1 MGGRLKP
8 RQEIIM
14 AVHFTGPI
22 LFAGKDGNRKWFENL
37 PIDKNPDYLV
47 YMDDFTG
54 VTLDTTN
61 DWTLVKDSSATAAIG
76 ADLVNGTVVLTS
88 QATTDNDGASIQG
101 NEIFAVSSSR
111 DIWFETKLFITDAEG
126 DAMDVCVGL
135 TVNFATN
142 PEAILTAAD
151 RIVFQIDDGDSNI
164 DCVTE
169 KDGTATTTDSGV
181 DIASGTYVTL
191 GFHVKGTG
199 SVEFF
204 VNRNLVATHTD
215 NIPDDE
221 NLAIGAMELSGSATG
236 TKSMTIDYLFAAQN
250 R

>member
-1 MGGRLKP
+1 
-8 RQEIIM
+8 M
-14 AVHFTGPI
+14 AVHFTGPV
-22 LFAGKDGNRKWFENL
+22 LYAGKDGQRQWFENL
-37 PIDKNPDYLV
+37 PVANNPDYLM

-54 VTLDTTN
+54 IALDTTN
-61 DWTLVKDSSATAAIG
+61 DWTLIKDSSASGALG
-76 ADLVNGTVVLTS
+76 ADAENGTLVLSS
-88 QATTDNDGASIQG
+88 QATTDNDGASVQG
-101 NEIFAVSSSR
+101 NEIFALSSTR

-142 PEAILTAAD
+142 PEAMLTAAD

-169 KDGTATTTDSGV
+169 KDGTATTTDSGI
-181 DIASGTYVTL
+181 DIVSGTSVTL

-204 VNRNLVATHTD
+204 VNRNKVATHTA
-215 NIPDDE
+215 NLPDDE

-236 TKSMTIDYLFAAQN
+236 TKSMTVDYLMAVQN

>member
-1 MGGRLKP
+1 
-8 RQEIIM
+8 M
-14 AVHFTGPI
+14 AVHFTGPV
-22 LFAGKDGNRKWFENL
+22 LYAGKDGQRQWFENL
-37 PIDKNPDYLV
+37 PVANNPDYLM

-54 VTLDTTN
+54 IALDTTN
-61 DWTLVKDSSATAAIG
+61 DWTLIKDSSATAALG
-76 ADLVNGTVVLTS
+76 ADAENGTLVLTS
-88 QATTDNDGASIQG
+88 QATTDNDGASVQG
-101 NEIFAVSSSR
+101 NEIFALSATR
-111 DIWFETKLFITDAEG
+111 DIWFETKLSITDAEG

-142 PEAILTAAD
+142 PEAMLTAAD

-169 KDGTATTTDSGV
+169 KDGTATTTDSGI
-181 DIASGTYVTL
+181 DIVSGTSVTL

-204 VNRNLVATHTD
+204 VNRNKVATHTA
-215 NIPDDE
+215 NLPDDE

-236 TKSMTIDYLFAAQN
+236 TKSMTIDYLMAVQN

>member
-1 MGGRLKP
+1 
-8 RQEIIM
+8 M

-22 LFAGKDGNRKWFENL
+22 LFAGKDGNKKWFENL

-54 VTLDTTN
+54 IALDNTN
-61 DWTLVKDSSATAAIG
+61 DWTVVKDSSASAAIA
-76 ADLVNGTVVLTS
+76 ADVVNGALTLSS

-101 NEIFAVSSSR
+101 NEIFALSSTR
-111 DIWFETKLFITDAEG
+111 DIWFETKITPTDAEG
-126 DAMDVCVGL
+126 DNQEICIGL

-142 PEAILTAAD
+142 PEAMLTAAD
-151 RIVFQIDDGDSNI
+151 RIVFQVDDGDSNI

-169 KDGTATTTDSGV
+169 KDGTATTTDSGI
-181 DIASGTYVTL
+181 DIASGTAVTL

-204 VNRNLVATHTD
+204 VNRNLVATHTA
-215 NIPDDE
+215 NMPDDE
-221 NLAIGAMELSGSATG
+221 SLALGAMQLSGSATG
-236 TKSMTIDYLFAAQN
+236 TKSINIDYMFAAQN

>member
-1 MGGRLKP
+1 
-8 RQEIIM
+8 M

-22 LFAGKDGNRKWFENL
+22 LFAGKNGDRKWFENL
-37 PIDKNPDYLV
+37 PVDKNPDYLV

-61 DWTLVKDSSATAAIG
+61 DWTVVKDSSATAAIG
-76 ADLVNGTVVLTS
+76 ADLLNGTVVLTS
-88 QATTDNDGASIQG
+88 QATTDNDGASLQG
-101 NEIFAVSSSR
+101 NEIYALSSSR

-142 PEAILTAAD
+142 PEAMLTAAD

-181 DIASGTYVTL
+181 DIVSGTYVTL

-204 VNRNLVATHTD
+204 VNRNLVATHTA
-215 NIPDDE
+215 NLPDDE
-221 NLAIGAMELSGSATG
+221 NLTIGAMELSGSATG
-236 TKSMTIDYLFAAQN
+236 TKSMTVDYLYTAQN

>member
-1 MGGRLKP
+1 
-8 RQEIIM
+8 M
-14 AVHFTGPI
+14 AVHFTGPV
-22 LFAGKDGNRKWFENL
+22 LYAGKDGQRQWFENL
-37 PIDKNPDYLV
+37 PVANNPDYLM

-54 VTLDTTN
+54 IALDTTN
-61 DWTLVKDSSATAAIG
+61 DWTLIKDSSASGALG
-76 ADLVNGTVVLTS
+76 ADAENGTLVLSS
-88 QATTDNDGASIQG
+88 QATTDNDGASVQG
-101 NEIFAVSSSR
+101 NEIFALSSTR

-142 PEAILTAAD
+142 PEAMLTAAD

-169 KDGTATTTDSGV
+169 KDGTATTTDSGI
-181 DIASGTYVTL
+181 DIVSGTSVTL

-204 VNRNLVATHTD
+204 VNRNKVATHTA
-215 NIPDDE
+215 NLPDDE

-236 TKSMTIDYLFAAQN
+236 TKSMTIDYLMAVQN